1 MNVSSSDSSP
11 GGAPDPL
18 VEPVQHLAAAE
29 GTSMNAFPNRVLTL
43 ATDSDGNDPPGVWLR
58 GRLRAA
64 GMLA

>member
-1 MNVSSSDSSP
+1 
-11 GGAPDPL
+11 
-18 VEPVQHLAAAE
+18 
-29 GTSMNAFPNRVLTL
+29 MNAFPNRVLTL